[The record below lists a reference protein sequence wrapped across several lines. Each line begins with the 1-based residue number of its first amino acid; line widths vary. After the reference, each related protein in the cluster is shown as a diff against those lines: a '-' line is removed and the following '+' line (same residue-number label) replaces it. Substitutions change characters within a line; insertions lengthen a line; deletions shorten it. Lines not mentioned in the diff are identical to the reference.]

1 MPFLTELKLESVIIR
16 DLLQIAPTTPVGDAL
31 RQMAGLAPPR
41 PAPTPASCA
50 LVVENGRLLGIL
62 TEGDLPAL
70 YTTYN
75 DNLDTL
81 PISEVMKPAAVTLRE
96 SDCADST
103 SVITLM
109 QRYGVRHLPLLDD
122 RDRPVGLLTRD
133 RLWQHLHPHSR
144 NGAEPPPPPAEDPR
158 RADNLRRELQL
169 LENILD
175 IILAGYWDWDIPNHR
190 EYLSPGFK
198 RMFGYEDH
206 ELPNS
211 PDTWQKL
218 IFPEDLP
225 GMFESFDRHVRSR
238 GEIPFYNEVRYRHKD
253 GSTVWVICSGRAIEW
268 DPAGNPLRAIGCHI
282 DITDRKRT
290 EEQLK
295 KSQAHLQAAQRI
307 AKLGS
312 WEFDIATESVFWSE
326 EVFQIFRLDPASGA
340 PTYEEVLQL
349 YHPDDRDYHRR
360 VVATALENRQPYD
373 LECRIPHPD
382 GSLSYIQARGEPV
395 FDDRGRVAQLVG
407 TILDITDRKRAEMKL
422 LQATAQLEASNR
434 ELEAFAYSVSHDLRA
449 PLRAIDG
456 FSQAILEDY
465 GDQFDEGCRDY
476 FHRIRRNINRMGQL
490 IDDLLRL
497 SRVSRSPVNYH
508 PVNLS
513 EMVSEIAADLAE
525 SEPDRDVE
533 FAVAPDVTVEADP
546 TLMGVVLNNLLH
558 NAWKFTRHTSRA
570 RIEFGLGVME
580 GKLTCFIGDNGAGFD
595 MKYAPM
601 LFGVFQRLHDAE
613 EFPGT
618 GIGLAIVQRAIH
630 RHGGKVWAEGAV
642 GKGATFY
649 FTLPG
654 IETHADGGEKLTI
667 KN

>member
-1 MPFLTELKLESVIIR
+1 MIFLTELKLESVIIR
-16 DLLQIAPTTPVGDAL
+16 DPLQIAPATPVGDAL

-41 PAPTPASCA
+41 DAPTPASCA
-50 LVVENGRLLGIL
+50 LVVENGRLLGML
-62 TEGDLPAL
+62 GEGDLPAL
-70 YTTYN
+70 YIRYN
-75 DNLDTL
+75 NLDTL
-81 PISEVMKPAAVTLRE
+81 PISEVMRPAVTLRE

-109 QRYGVRHLPLLDD
+109 QRHDVRHLPLLDD
-122 RDRPVGLLTRD
+122 RDRLTGLLTRD
-133 RLWQHLHPHSR
+133 RLWQHLEPHSR
-144 NGAEPPPPPAEDPR
+144 TASKPPPEPEDLR
-158 RADNLRRELQL
+158 RAKNLRRSQQL
-169 LENILD
+169 LEKIFD

-190 EYLSPGFK
+190 EYLSPGYK

-211 PDTWQKL
+211 PDAWKSL

-225 GMFESFDRHVRSR
+225 GLLETFDRHVRSR
-238 GEIPFYNEVRYRHKD
+238 GEIPYYSEVRYRHKD
-253 GSTVWVICSGRAIEW
+253 GSTVWVICSGQVIEW
-268 DPAGNPLRAIGCHI
+268 DSAGNPLRAIGCHI
-282 DITDRKRT
+282 DITGQKRA

-312 WEFDIATESVFWSE
+312 WEFDVATGSVFWSE
-326 EVFQIFRLDPASGA
+326 EVFQIFRLDPAAGFPS
-340 PTYEEVLQL
+340 YEEILQI
-349 YHPDDRDYHRR
+349 YHPDDRDHHRH
-360 VVATALENRQPYD
+360 VVAAALEKGRAYD
-373 LECRIPHPD
+373 LECRIPRPD

-395 FDDRGRVAQLVG
+395 FDDRGRVAQIVG

-422 LQATAQLEASNR
+422 RQTTAQLEASNR

-465 GDQFDEGCRDY
+465 GDQFDEDCRDF
-476 FHRIRRNINRMGQL
+476 FHRIRRNIARMGTL

-513 EMVSEIAADLAE
+513 EMVSEIAEDLAA

-533 FAVAPDVTVEADP
+533 FVVAPDVTAAADP
-546 TLMGVVLNNLLH
+546 TLMGIVLNNLLQ
-558 NAWKFTRHTSRA
+558 NSWKFTRHTSRA
-570 RIEFGLGVME
+570 RIEFGWRLMSDEPTYFVA
-580 GKLTCFIGDNGAGFD
+580 DNGAGFD
-595 MKYAPM
+595 MKYVGI
-601 LFGVFQRLHDAE
+601 LFGVFQRLHDSN

-630 RHGGKVWAEGAV
+630 RHGGKVWAEGAI

-649 FTLPG
+649 FTFPG
-654 IETHADGGEKLTI
+654 IKTPTDGE
-667 KN
+667 